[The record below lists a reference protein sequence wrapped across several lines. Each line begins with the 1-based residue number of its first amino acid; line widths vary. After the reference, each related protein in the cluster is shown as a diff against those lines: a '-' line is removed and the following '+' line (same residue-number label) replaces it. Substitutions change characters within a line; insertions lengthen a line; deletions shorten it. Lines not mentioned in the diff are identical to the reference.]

1 MNTMNTLSAL
11 VGLSLAVG
19 VGLIVNVI
27 TAVILEIG
35 RRVYGSM
42 GHPHGRLAILGL
54 SNSKQRKVAS
64 AGDDV
69 PGLAAI
75 PWNNLY
81 VAATLAGFLGF
92 ALIGPHVPTFR
103 LAFLFSPAIVWG
115 LKRYLTYQ
123 QRRFLPGQVRHLLI
137 DVRIHMSLSGS
148 LLLGLDSVARSTQ
161 ETSVVYRALKRCMAG
176 GSAKSGL
183 DVLQQLAADVKSPHL
198 LRVVQRIRSAQQSSG
213 LLGIDQAISNSIEEL
228 NEEIATSCEEQ
239 IQYLPLRITLLAMP
253 FLLGPIV
260 ILLFY
265 PLVDRILQTL
275 AGTAIGGG
283 F

>member
-1 MNTMNTLSAL
+1 MNSIPIL

-19 VGLIVNVI
+19 VGLIVNAI
-27 TAVILEIG
+27 ATTILDFG
-35 RRVYGSM
+35 RRIYGLM
-42 GHPHGRLAILGL
+42 GRRRGRLAILGL
-54 SNSKQRKVAS
+54 SNSQQQREGS
-64 AGDDV
+64 TSDDV
-69 PGLAAI
+69 SGLAAI
-75 PWNNLY
+75 PWTNLY
-81 VAATLAGFLGF
+81 AAATLAGLLGF

-103 LAFLFSPAIVWG
+103 LAFLFAPAMVWG
-115 LKRYLTYQ
+115 LNRYLVYQ
-123 QRRFLPGQVRHLLI
+123 QSRFLPGQVRQLLI
-137 DVRIHMSLSGS
+137 DVRVHMSLSGS
-148 LLLGLDSVARSTQ
+148 LLLGLDSIARSTQ
-161 ETSVVYRALKRCMAG
+161 ETSLVYRALKRCMAG

-183 DVLQQLAADVKSPHL
+183 DVLQKLATDVKSPHL

-228 NEEIATSCEEQ
+228 NEEIATACEEQ
-239 IQYLPLRITLLAMP
+239 IQHLPLRITLLAMP

-265 PLVDRILQTL
+265 PLVDRILKTL

>member
-1 MNTMNTLSAL
+1 MNSIPVL

-19 VGLIVNVI
+19 VGLIVNAI
-27 TAVILEIG
+27 ASTILDFG
-35 RRVYGSM
+35 RRIYGWM
-42 GHPHGRLAILGL
+42 GRRRGRLDILGL
-54 SNSKQRKVAS
+54 RYSHQQRDGSTRDGVS
-64 AGDDV
+64 D
-69 PGLAAI
+69 LAAV
-75 PWNNLY
+75 PWTNLY
-81 VAATLAGFLGF
+81 AAATLAGLLGF

-103 LAFLFSPAIVWG
+103 WAFLFAPAFVWG
-115 LKRYLTYQ
+115 LNRYLVYQ
-123 QRRFLPGQVRHLLI
+123 QRRFLPGQVRQMLI
-137 DVRIHMSLSGS
+137 DVRVHMSLSGS
-148 LLLGLDSVARSTQ
+148 LLLGLDSIARSTQ
-161 ETSVVYRALKRCMAG
+161 ETAVVYRALKRRMAG

-228 NEEIATSCEEQ
+228 NEEIATACEEQ
-239 IQYLPLRITLLAMP
+239 IQHLPLRITLLAMP

-265 PLVDRILQTL
+265 PLVDRILKTL